1 MKLYPKM
8 GNVSLCT
15 SYFKRNGLAKF
26 FTRCGRISL
35 QQKMIKFL
43 GFLFYMN
50 LVTKKTKINFCLPQS
65 HANSQEEWWVAYL
78 LNTC

>member
-8 GNVSLCT
+8 DNVSLCT

-50 LVTKKTKINFCLPQS
+50 LVTKKQK
-65 HANSQEEWWVAYL
+65 
-78 LNTC
+78 